1 MPSKPQG
8 LNKLRDY
15 VQLLSP
21 HYPLV
26 AIGGISIARAPDVWA
41 QQPGCIALV
50 SAITQADNYQQA
62 VKELMHITGEH
73 YVEH

>member
-8 LNKLRDY
+8 LNKLRNY
-15 VQLLSP
+15 VQLLTP

-26 AIGGISIARAPDVWA
+26 AIGGISIKRAADVWA

-50 SAITQADNYQQA
+50 SAITKAENYQQA
-62 VKELMHITGEH
+62 VQELMSITGES
-73 YVEH
+73 YVQH